1 MICEGQ
7 SRMEAIFHGLHTRTP
22 MGSARRLWRRLSK
35 NAFLQRRG
43 YCLLN
48 GVLVG
53 RHGEI
58 PLESSHQWISP
69 VIMPAAACAEQTIL
83 VAGSA
88 GAFGK
93 FAASRQLR

>member
-1 MICEGQ
+1 
-7 SRMEAIFHGLHTRTP
+7 
-22 MGSARRLWRRLSK
+22 MGSARRLWRIAIQECLPAAAR
-35 NAFLQRRG
+35 